1 MKRSLER
8 FLTDNSTEMRLLR
21 TIIQGLLGVII
32 ANMDI
37 IVSKIVIDPAWKPI
51 IVACVMAI
59 LSPIMSE
66 IGKKGEEYEHED

>member
-1 MKRSLER
+1 MKQSFEK

-32 ANMDI
+32 ANVDTIMGMTA
-37 IVSKIVIDPAWKPI
+37 IDPAWKPI

-59 LSPIMSE
+59 LSPVMSE
-66 IGKKGEEYEHED
+66 IGKKGEENEL